1 MPYLWTIYFSKALER
16 HIKYIENAS
25 LAHFG
30 MRLRDYKRP
39 SQGLHCL
46 LFQFVWMDRE
56 EEILSIWCTHDLEE
70 ADKLFNWPL
79 LLHHQYHQSI
89 QLFNLQFQRFPILM
103 ICLYSFTWWQ
113 NPSIWPF
120 YFSLSFEVAS
130 AITSDTDSQIAG
142 DNSNYQDFKEMFE
155 AGINPLKISE

>member
-103 ICLYSFTWWQ
+103 ICLYSFTWWR
-113 NPSIWPF
+113 NPASIWPF
-120 YFSLSFEVAS
+120 YFSFIIWSSICYNIWHSLTNCWRQQQLSRFQRNVW
-130 AITSDTDSQIAG
+130 G
-142 DNSNYQDFKEMFE
+142 RYKPFK
-155 AGINPLKISE
+155 N